1 MTPIYFLHGKP
12 RPGGVIRKGKKIN
25 IKHGPKPKVCLLLR
39 PIFPPSRW
47 CILLSPRRRDRDG
60 TYNWRLVSCCS
71 AFKVI
76 RILLNGALEAIFFF
90 TTLFCFPISTLARY
104 CCRCKMRWAWSG
116 VDWDGYDEN
125 PTPTK
130 FLFFFFLCPTWIS
143 IQCTKL
149 RKIRSHL
156 VCNYVY
162 SPFTTKKK
170 QKKQKTIFT
179 EKHPSW
185 IIPSELPLRTFG
197 FLILLIIPACSGYA
211 VIIKRELPF
220 SIYYARM
227 ALWNAAP
234 ADEMTAWMFNFQSLC
249 AAWRK

>member
-130 FLFFFFLCPTWIS
+130 FLFFFFYVRHGYQSNVRSFEKFVPIS
-143 IQCTKL
+143 FVIMYTAL
-149 RKIRSHL
+149 
-156 VCNYVY
+156 
-162 SPFTTKKK
+162 SP
-170 QKKQKTIFT
+170 QKKTKNNIYGKTSFRNHSVRT
-179 EKHPSW
+179 SAKNFW
-185 IIPSELPLRTFG
+185 ILNITNHSCMFRLCR
-197 FLILLIIPACSGYA
+197 
-211 VIIKRELPF
+211 
-220 SIYYARM
+220 YYQTRA
-227 ALWNAAP
+227 
-234 ADEMTAWMFNFQSLC
+234 TV
-249 AAWRK
+249 